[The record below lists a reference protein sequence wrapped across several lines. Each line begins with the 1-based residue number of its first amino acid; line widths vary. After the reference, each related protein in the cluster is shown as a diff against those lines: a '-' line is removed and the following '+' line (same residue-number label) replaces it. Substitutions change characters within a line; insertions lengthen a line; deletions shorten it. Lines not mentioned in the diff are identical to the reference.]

1 LVLENEQQ
9 SSRKIDWDAADYVK
23 KTVSEVVG
31 PGRHVELLMEAGEV
45 YPFGDQN

>member
-1 LVLENEQQ
+1 M
-9 SSRKIDWDAADYVK
+9 KIDWDAADYVK

-45 YPFGDQN
+45 YPLAIKTNTS